1 MKRKLVLTSAVVL
14 ILALLAAGTFAYFS
28 KDARTTN
35 VITTGT
41 INIELNDSITG
52 GTAVKDGDKV
62 TGYTISGVMPG
73 QPVEKIVSVTNTG
86 TSPAWLRVKLDISV
100 TGANGKPLDL
110 TFGDKQDVLTF
121 TTGDGWFYHDGYYYY
136 SAPVAEKTSTADF
149 FAKKDGQPTPMLNPQ
164 LPNDYQGCT
173 VTVAVQ
179 AQAVQVKNNNIYV
192 DASGAE
198 VMGENGL
205 PLTFDTLS
213 TEDGNETRESS
224 LDSVFGW
231 PAD

>member
-28 KDARTTN
+28 KDTRTTN

-100 TGANGKPLDL
+100 TVREDGETIEMDRWISVKGQDQPVLQFDVNPDWFPAKDENGV
-110 TFGDKQDVLTF
+110 T
-121 TTGDGWFYHDGYYYY
+121 YYY
-136 SAPVAEKTSTADF
+136 
-149 FAKKDGQPTPMLNPQ
+149 
-164 LPNDYQGCT
+164 
-173 VTVAVQ
+173 
-179 AQAVQVKNNNIYV
+179 
-192 DASGAE
+192 
-198 VMGENGL
+198 
-205 PLTFDTLS
+205 
-213 TEDGNETRESS
+213 
-224 LDSVFGW
+224 
-231 PAD
+231 

>member
-14 ILALLAAGTFAYFS
+14 ILALLAAGTFAYFT
-28 KDARTTN
+28 KNARATN

-121 TTGDGWFYHDGYYYY
+121 TPQMKEGKGWFLAEDGYYYY
-136 SAPVAEKTSTADF
+136 SKPVAADDETERLF
-149 FAKKDGQPTPMLNPQ
+149 QSGTLMLNPQ
-164 LPNDYQGCT
+164 LPNDYQGCA
-173 VTVAVQ
+173 VTINVL
-179 AQAVQVKNNNIYV
+179 AQAVQVKNNDT
-192 DASGAE
+192 DANGQTITTLTP
-198 VMGENGL
+198 ENVASIAG
-205 PLTFDTLS
+205 TF
-213 TEDGNETRESS
+213 
-224 LDSVFGW
+224 

>member
-14 ILALLAAGTFAYFS
+14 ILALLAAGTFAYFT
-28 KDARTTN
+28 KDARATN

-41 INIELNDSITG
+41 ISIQLNDEIKETG
-52 GTAVKDGDKV
+52 AEK
-62 TGYTISGVMPG
+62 TGSGWTLSGVMPG
-73 QPVEKIVSVTNTG
+73 QAVEKAVSVTNTG
-86 TSPAWLRVKLDISV
+86 TSPAWLRVKLDIGV

-149 FAKKDGQPTPMLNPQ
+149 FAKKDGQPTLMLNPQ

-179 AQAVQVKNNNIYV
+179 AQAVQVKNNDT
-192 DASGAE
+192 DANGQTIE
-198 VMGENGL
+198 TLTPENVASIAG
-205 PLTFDTLS
+205 TF
-213 TEDGNETRESS
+213 
-224 LDSVFGW
+224 

>member
-28 KDARTTN
+28 KDTRATN

-41 INIELNDSITG
+41 ISIELNDSITG

-100 TGANGKPLDL
+100 TVREDGETIEMDRWISVKGQDQPVLQFDVNPDWFPAKDENGV
-110 TFGDKQDVLTF
+110 T
-121 TTGDGWFYHDGYYYY
+121 YYY
-136 SAPVAEKTSTADF
+136 
-149 FAKKDGQPTPMLNPQ
+149 
-164 LPNDYQGCT
+164 
-173 VTVAVQ
+173 
-179 AQAVQVKNNNIYV
+179 
-192 DASGAE
+192 
-198 VMGENGL
+198 
-205 PLTFDTLS
+205 
-213 TEDGNETRESS
+213 
-224 LDSVFGW
+224 
-231 PAD
+231 